1 MFGKRLAQARKFSGF
16 TQVELAKR
24 LDVSKGTVAMWET
37 DKREPSLLT
46 IKKLSVL
53 LNHSVDWLLQ
63 DY

>member
-16 TQVELAKR
+16 TQEELAKR
-24 LDVSKGTVAMWET
+24 LDVSKGSVAMWET